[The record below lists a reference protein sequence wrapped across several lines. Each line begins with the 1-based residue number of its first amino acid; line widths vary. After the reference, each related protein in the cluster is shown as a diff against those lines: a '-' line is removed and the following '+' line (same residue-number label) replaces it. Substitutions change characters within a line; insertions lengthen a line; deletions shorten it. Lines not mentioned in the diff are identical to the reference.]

1 MPAVRACYTGRVP
14 RLFPFRGLQYDPSVA
29 GPLDR
34 LTAPPYDVISE
45 SDQEGLRARSPYNI
59 VHVDR
64 TEAAGNDGA
73 SGYAIAGSL
82 LADWRAS
89 GVLRPADV
97 PSYYGYELRYAL
109 EGIRHRLRGIVGA
122 LELEPWGGNVLPHE
136 HTMPGPIEDR
146 LRLLRATKTHV
157 SPIYGTISGPCTRL
171 NELLDRTVDGDPIV
185 NVRDH
190 EGVEHRMWPIDGQ
203 EDVTSWLADEPLL
216 IADGHHR
223 YATALAYRDERRA
236 DDGPG
241 PWDRILT
248 LVVDAGSEEVPVLP
262 YHRVQIGGEPPTGG
276 QPAAD
281 LADVLAHTD
290 DLQLRYGTVTKI
302 AGTVTY
308 RVHRLRGHPPTVLA
322 LHEQLLDRVAPGDA
336 LRFTHVA
343 ADADTAVREGSAIA
357 AYLLPGTTTD
367 RVRAVIERGDRLPR
381 KSTFF
386 WPKPRTGM
394 ILMPVDG
401 RIDVPLDRL
410 VDG

>member
-1 MPAVRACYTGRVP
+1 M
-14 RLFPFRGLQYDPSVA
+14 A

-89 GVLRPADV
+89 GVLRPSDV

-109 EGIRHRLRGIVGA
+109 DGIRHRLRGIVGA
-122 LELEPWGGNVLPHE
+122 LELEPWGGSVLPHE

-146 LRLLRATKTHV
+146 LRLLRATRTHL
-157 SPIYGTISGPCTRL
+157 SPIYGTISGPCARL

-281 LADVLAHTD
+281 LADVLADTD

-343 ADADTAVREGSAIA
+343 ADADTAVRDGSAIA
-357 AYLLPGTTTD
+357 AYLLPGTTT
-367 RVRAVIERGDRLPR
+367 
-381 KSTFF
+381 
-386 WPKPRTGM
+386 
-394 ILMPVDG
+394 
-401 RIDVPLDRL
+401 
-410 VDG
+410 

>member
-1 MPAVRACYTGRVP
+1 VPAVRACYTGQVP

-64 TEAAGNDGA
+64 TEGAGNDGA
-73 SGYAIAGSL
+73 SSYAIAGSL

-89 GVLRPADV
+89 GVLRPSDV

-109 EGIRHRLRGIVGA
+109 DGVRHRLRGIVGA
-122 LELEPWGGNVLPHE
+122 LELEPWGGSVLPHE

-146 LRLLRATKTHV
+146 LRLLRATRTHL
-157 SPIYGTISGPCTRL
+157 SPIYGTISGPCARL
-171 NELLDRTVDGDPIV
+171 NELLDHTADGDPIA

-190 EGVEHRMWPIDGQ
+190 EGVEHRMWAIDGQ

-236 DDGPG
+236 ADGPG

-262 YHRVQIGGEPPTGG
+262 YHRVQIDGEPPTGG
-276 QPAAD
+276 RPAAD
-281 LADVLAHTD
+281 LADVLADTD
-290 DLQLRYGTVTKI
+290 DLQLRYGTVTNV

-343 ADADTAVREGSAIA
+343 ADADAAVRDGSAIA

-401 RIDVPLDRL
+401 PMDVPVDRL
-410 VDG
+410 VDR

>member
-109 EGIRHRLRGIVGA
+109 DGVRHRLRGIVGA

-157 SPIYGTISGPCTRL
+157 SPIYGTISGPCARL
-171 NELLDRTVDGDPIV
+171 NELLDRTADGDPIAKF
-185 NVRDH
+185 RDH

-322 LHEQLLDRVAPGDA
+322 LHEQILDRVAPGDA

-343 ADADTAVREGSAIA
+343 ADADTAVRDGSAIA

-401 RIDVPLDRL
+401 PIDVPVDRL
-410 VDG
+410 VDR